1 VTGVQTCALP
11 IFIPAIDLKSGEVVR
26 LRQGDM
32 ARTTVYSSDPAI
44 VARNFEEQGAGMI
57 HIVDLEGAIHG
68 APRNLDAI
76 RKIRGATHC
85 QIEVSGGLRTIESVR
100 EVLTAGADFI
110 SIGSAVIL
118 NSQLLSRA
126 CTEIPG
132 RVFGSLDIRNASP
145 VIKGWVESSQLTLKE
160 AIDRFEQ
167 AGVAALIVTD
177 VSRDGT
183 QDGSNIDLFS
193 GVASTCKTPLIA
205 SGGVASLADI
215 RRLRHQFGS
224 GIAGVIIGRALYE
237 GRFTLDEALAAADC
251 DWHTV

>member
-1 VTGVQTCALP
+1 MFERFTV
-11 IFIPAIDLKSGEVVR
+11 IPAIDLKSGEVVR

-32 ARTTVYSSDPAI
+32 ARSTVYGSDPAI
-44 VARNFEEQGAGMI
+44 VARTFEEQGAGMI
-57 HIVDLEGAIHG
+57 HIVDLEGAIQG

-76 RKIRGATHC
+76 RKIRGATSC

-100 EVLTAGADFI
+100 EVVTAGADFI
-110 SIGSAVIL
+110 SIGSAAFL
-118 NSQLLSRA
+118 NPQLLMRA
-126 CTEIPG
+126 CTEFPG
-132 RVFGSLDIRNASP
+132 RVFGSLDIRDARL
-145 VIKGWVESSQLTLKE
+145 VIKGWVESSRLTLKE

-193 GVASTCKTPLIA
+193 GVASTCQGPLIA

-215 RRLRHQFGS
+215 LALRRQFANGV
-224 GIAGVIIGRALYE
+224 GGVIIGRALYE
-237 GRFTLDEALAAADC
+237 RRVTLREALSAANQF
-251 DWHTV
+251 